1 MLSLAK
7 SLLKLGSVTA
17 TASDPAQVPPRKLA
31 RRRASARGMCS
42 PESRAAPTLSSLAAA
57 WPGTAPALQS
67 WTSLG
72 KGHDDEGELRDTEKD

>member
-31 RRRASARGMCS
+31 RCRASARGMCS
-42 PESRAAPTLSSLAAA
+42 PESQAAPMRSSLAAA
-57 WPGTAPALQS
+57 RPGMAPALRS
-67 WTSLG
+67 WASLG
-72 KGHDDEGELRDTEKD
+72 KGHDDEGELQDTEEE